1 MSEKNQSI
9 VKTLKLG
16 EVTYRQWH
24 VTLMDALEAL
34 ELDEFVKDFKYERAE
49 KETPITKKEKSQIAK
64 AKNIIRLSINGDD
77 LESIME
83 CSTPKEMIAELD
95 RKYRGPGAKSGW
107 ELLRE
112 FDTVKFEG
120 SVQGLFSKLRQL
132 FAAFGDKGITLP
144 HYCINSKVR
153 ALLPIEYDEMC
164 KMVDIYNGGRPESEY
179 MTDKQFESE
188 LLRFEREKNLKSAG
202 TSTSLVAAS
211 KSWKNV
217 PNVSSKKKT
226 FRGNCN
232 HCGLKGHMEK
242 FCRQKRNA
250 SKDGGQSSNN
260 TKSGNTDLASLSAVI
275 EISDVD
281 DRISNVSSSL
291 SSLALVSTSSPVTFL
306 ADCGASHHVVNDRSL
321 LTNIRQT
328 TRRILTL
335 SGIVNGP
342 EQGDMPCQL
351 FNGEKWLPMLIKDV
365 FYIPNQ
371 PFNLIAIGKI
381 CSNDGVKEITS
392 KNGMTIYRNDDP
404 ILVGYWSKR
413 YLNVIELQIRI
424 DVSSVKNIVNVAVK
438 SMAQWHERFGHFS
451 TKTIGKMIKEN
462 RIDGIPDSLVK
473 DMDYCTPCKIG
484 KITDI
489 SHRIE
494 HDNPHVKP
502 GMKLHLDIGGYTDSS
517 IHGNR
522 YFLLAID
529 DCSRFV
535 KVVFMKT
542 RDQTLDKFKRIVNE
556 IKLETGN
563 NVLCIRTDMGSEF
576 RSCLFQKYLE
586 SCGIGHEKATV
597 DTPQQNG
604 RCERAMRTLMDH
616 AISML
621 SSTDLPRFLWDE
633 AVNCSAYL
641 MNRVLNSRNE
651 IPYEKYFG
659 IKPDVSNLRIFGSE
673 GQALNKNKINKL
685 DSKSKVVRMVGYEG
699 QKIYRVYV
707 PDSRHVE
714 LCSSVIFN
722 EKPKCIVQP
731 ISPSGT
737 SPTANDNDNEP
748 KTVTFFGDVSDDDDS
763 DQSGSGSDRRGPG
776 RPIGSKNQQYQRNE
790 ERMQS
795 LRDVPGRSIVGIC
808 VACHEPSTYDEAIN
822 SIESVKWQEAMDRE
836 YRQLMKHR
844 TWQIVEKPK
853 DVPIV
858 SVKWI
863 YTIKDD
869 GRYKARLVA
878 RGFEQK
884 SNSLDIYSPVVQ
896 MDVIR
901 LFFSLVASW
910 NMDLVQFDC
919 SNAFLNGDINE
930 TVYVNQPPGFDDG
943 TGRVCLLTKGLY
955 GLRQSPRSWNRKFDE
970 AIVLLGFQS
979 SILDPC
985 LYFIRNENEFTLLC
999 VYVDDAILA
1008 STVPGKVENLF
1019 DKIGQIFEIRKV
1031 NSQKYLGIEFTRD
1044 RSSRTICLHQR
1055 DYLEGKLKM
1064 FNMGESRKVDTPFA
1078 TGTNAYEESPAN
1090 DDYPFRQAIGALLYL
1105 SCKTRPDIAFCVS
1118 LLARFAD
1125 RTTSIH
1131 ISMLKRLWR
1140 YLNGSKDYGIVLGG
1154 RDPKCVAYADADLAG
1169 DKDNGRSTTGHI
1181 IFYGIGPIVWKTK
1194 LQKCVIDNTAEA
1206 EFISVSVCSKD
1217 IRYILNLLNN
1227 LKIPV
1232 NVPIIHCDNQ
1242 AAVNQLFSENISLR
1256 LRHINVKYLMVRD
1269 LIARGQISIKWIATD
1284 HQMADVL
1291 TKPLSR
1297 KNHQSFIEFLRMT
1310 NIPVRET
1317 GEC

>member
-217 PNVSSKKKT
+217 PN
-226 FRGNCN
+226 
-232 HCGLKGHMEK
+232 
-242 FCRQKRNA
+242 
-250 SKDGGQSSNN
+250 DGGQSSNN

-392 KNGMTIYRNDDP
+392 KNGMTIYHNDDP
-404 ILVGYWSKR
+404 ILVGYWSKK

-424 DVSSVKNIVNVAVK
+424 DVSSVKDIVNVAVK

-484 KITDI
+484 KITDT

-494 HDNPHVKP
+494 SDNPHVKP
-502 GMKLHLDIGGYTDSS
+502 
-517 IHGNR
+517 
-522 YFLLAID
+522 
-529 DCSRFV
+529 
-535 KVVFMKT
+535 
-542 RDQTLDKFKRIVNE
+542 
-556 IKLETGN
+556 
-563 NVLCIRTDMGSEF
+563 
-576 RSCLFQKYLE
+576 
-586 SCGIGHEKATV
+586 
-597 DTPQQNG
+597 
-604 RCERAMRTLMDH
+604 
-616 AISML
+616 
-621 SSTDLPRFLWDE
+621 
-633 AVNCSAYL
+633 
-641 MNRVLNSRNE
+641 
-651 IPYEKYFG
+651 
-659 IKPDVSNLRIFGSE
+659 
-673 GQALNKNKINKL
+673 
-685 DSKSKVVRMVGYEG
+685 VVRMVGYEG

-795 LRDVPGRSIVGIC
+795 LRDVPGRSIVGI
-808 VACHEPSTYDEAIN
+808 S
-822 SIESVKWQEAMDRE
+822 
-836 YRQLMKHR
+836 
-844 TWQIVEKPK
+844 
-853 DVPIV
+853 
-858 SVKWI
+858 
-863 YTIKDD
+863 
-869 GRYKARLVA
+869 
-878 RGFEQK
+878 
-884 SNSLDIYSPVVQ
+884 SN
-896 MDVIR
+896 
-901 LFFSLVASW
+901 
-910 NMDLVQFDC
+910 
-919 SNAFLNGDINE
+919 
-930 TVYVNQPPGFDDG
+930 
-943 TGRVCLLTKGLY
+943 
-955 GLRQSPRSWNRKFDE
+955 
-970 AIVLLGFQS
+970 
-979 SILDPC
+979 
-985 LYFIRNENEFTLLC
+985 
-999 VYVDDAILA
+999 
-1008 STVPGKVENLF
+1008 VPGKVENLF

-1090 DDYPFRQAIGALLYL
+1090 DDYPYRSSDGRCINEAVEPEKSSIVYRV
-1105 SCKTRPDIAFCVS
+1105 SPD
-1118 LLARFAD
+1118 D
-1125 RTTSIH
+1125 
-1131 ISMLKRLWR
+1131 
-1140 YLNGSKDYGIVLGG
+1140 
-1154 RDPKCVAYADADLAG
+1154 
-1169 DKDNGRSTTGHI
+1169 
-1181 IFYGIGPIVWKTK
+1181 
-1194 LQKCVIDNTAEA
+1194 
-1206 EFISVSVCSKD
+1206 
-1217 IRYILNLLNN
+1217 
-1227 LKIPV
+1227 
-1232 NVPIIHCDNQ
+1232 
-1242 AAVNQLFSENISLR
+1242 
-1256 LRHINVKYLMVRD
+1256 
-1269 LIARGQISIKWIATD
+1269 
-1284 HQMADVL
+1284 
-1291 TKPLSR
+1291 
-1297 KNHQSFIEFLRMT
+1297 
-1310 NIPVRET
+1310 
-1317 GEC
+1317 